1 MIEPLYAAAREVL
14 LDALEALG
22 DQRDALILC
31 GAQAIYIHTGAADLA
46 VAEFTTD
53 GDIVVDPGLLK
64 PDPQLSAAMEQAR
77 FRPGTQPGTWLR
89 DRSVGGIV
97 ATISVDLLVPEAVA
111 GPGRRAA
118 RMGSH
123 GDRTGRRVRG
133 IEGALVDHKAMVL
146 KALTP
151 DDQREFAIRIAGPA
165 SLLVAKLHKLV
176 ERGSE
181 REARRLKDKDA
192 LDVLRLLRG
201 VPVASLARALR
212 ALRDD
217 TVAGPVTREAI
228 QYLRDWF
235 GTTSATGTLMAVRA
249 TERLED
255 PATIAASCAALTEEL
270 LDELGGGL

>member
-1 MIEPLYAAAREVL
+1 MIDPLYAAAREVL

-22 DQRDALILC
+22 EQRDALILF
-31 GAQAIYIHTGAADLA
+31 GAQAIYVHTGAADLA

-53 GDIVVDPGLLK
+53 GDIVVEPGLLK
-64 PDPQLSAAMEQAR
+64 SDPQLSAAMEAAR

-89 DRSVGGIV
+89 DRRVGGVV
-97 ATISVDLLVPEAVA
+97 ATIPVDLLVPEAVA

-118 RMGSH
+118 RLGAH
-123 GDRTGRRVRG
+123 GDRAGRRVRG
-133 IEGALVDHKAMVL
+133 IEGALVDHTSAVL
-146 KALTP
+146 KALVP
-151 DDQREFAIRIAGPA
+151 EDRREFAIRTAGPA

-176 ERGSE
+176 ERSAE

-201 VPVASLARALR
+201 VPLASIASTLR
-212 ALRDD
+212 VLQEHAIAAD
-217 TVAGPVTREAI
+217 VTREAI

-235 GTTSATGTLMAVRA
+235 STRSAPGTVMAVRA

-270 LDELGGGL
+270 LDRLR